1 MDGAGI
7 RRPHQR
13 DGAKLTGRKPAD
25 PAARLA
31 LLRAAREN
39 AKLDDVLNHRE
50 FAHACG
56 MTPRN
61 LKLTIDSDESFPVQ
75 SRGGEGIGYQYHVI
89 TALDYMIAKC
99 EALLADRAERA
110 GKLERLSGL
119 RLTTADDKPVKRRR
133 RAVEPVAEAPLSS
146 AEIRE
151 IGQAQLT
158 AHKLKEMQGLLVVA
172 EPMRRF
178 MADYHTTLQTETL
191 GLLGKIDPAGQL
203 PAQVRLQVEDSMR
216 TLLVNLQGRMER
228 FLAGYSDR
236 RAA

>member
-1 MDGAGI
+1 M
-7 RRPHQR
+7 
-13 DGAKLTGRKPAD
+13 TGRKPAD
-25 PAARLA
+25 PAARLS

-39 AKLDDVLNHRE
+39 AKPDDELNANE
-50 FAHACG
+50 MAGALG
-56 MTPRN
+56 MTWRN
-61 LKLTIDSDESFPVQ
+61 LRLTIDDDADLPVMA
-75 SRGGEGIGYQYHVI
+75 RGGEGIAWQFNAV
-89 TALDYMIAKC
+89 AVLDYMIAKC
-99 EALLADRAERA
+99 EAFLADRAERA
-110 GKLERLSGL
+110 GKMQRLSGL
-119 RLTTADDKPVKRRR
+119 HLTSENDKPVKRRR
-133 RAVEPVAEAPLSS
+133 RAVEPVVAAVITPSEARDIAQS
-146 AEIRE
+146 
-151 IGQAQLT
+151 QLT

>member
-1 MDGAGI
+1 M
-7 RRPHQR
+7 
-13 DGAKLTGRKPAD
+13 TGRKPAD
-25 PAARLA
+25 PAARLS

-39 AKLDDVLNHRE
+39 AKPDDVLNHRE
-50 FAHACG
+50 MAQACG

-61 LKLTIDSDESFPVQ
+61 LKLTIDADDTFPIL
-75 SRGGEGIGYQYHVI
+75 SRGGEGIGYQYGVVA
-89 TALDYMIAKC
+89 ALDHMIAKC
-99 EALLADRAERA
+99 EAMLADRAERA

-119 RLTTADDKPVKRRR
+119 QLNAKSEAPAKRRR
-133 RAVEPVAEAPLSS
+133 GKVEPVAQAPITASEA
-146 AEIRE
+146 RD

-158 AHKLKEMQGLLVVA
+158 AHKLKEMQGKLVVA
-172 EPMRRF
+172 DPMRRF
-178 MADYHTTLQTETL
+178 LGDYHTALQTETL

-216 TLLVNLQGRMER
+216 TLLVNLQERMER